1 MTSPVQ
7 VLGIGNA
14 IVDVLSHVKEDFLE
28 QLDAAKSSMVLID
41 QARARQIYSMI
52 GPATEM
58 SGGSVANSIANVANL
73 GGKAAYIGTVADD
86 QLGGIFVHDMKSLGV
101 DIRVPPAK
109 RAAPTAC
116 CYILITPD
124 GERTM
129 QTYLGACTE
138 LGLRDVTEQTI
149 GSPNVVLLEG
159 YVWDI
164 PEGPAALTRAMELAD
179 RAGAVVALSLSDAE
193 CVGRHQMDFL
203 TALDRYAGMVFANER
218 EIMRLFDASSIDGA
232 VAEALSHDAIF
243 VLTRSEKGSIVV
255 ADGEVLKQPAQ
266 TIRKL
271 VDATGAGDA
280 YTAGFLHAW
289 TSGRSL
295 KESAELGTRCAAS
308 IIQQVGARLEKGF
321 LAQTR

>member
-1 MTSPVQ
+1 MTSSVQ

-14 IVDVLSHVKEDFLE
+14 IVDVLSHVDETFLAR
-28 QLDAAKSSMVLID
+28 LGAGKSSMVLID
-41 QARARQIYSMI
+41 QARAEHIYSMI

-73 GGKAAYIGTVADD
+73 GGKAAYIGTVAHD
-86 QLGGIFVHDMKSLGV
+86 QLGKIFVHDMQSLGV
-101 DIRVPPAK
+101 DVRVPPAA

-138 LGLRDVTEQTI
+138 LGPDDVTERTV
-149 GSPNVVLLEG
+149 GNPKVVLLEG

-164 PEGPAALTRAMELAD
+164 PRGPAALEKAMQLAK
-179 RAGAVVALSLSDAE
+179 RSGAVVALSLSDAE
-193 CVGRHQMDFL
+193 CVSRHHARFIH
-203 TALDRYAGMVFANER
+203 ALEFHAGMVFANER
-218 EIMRLFDASSIDGA
+218 EIMRLFDADTFDAA
-232 VAEALSHDAIF
+232 VAASKKYDAIF
-243 VLTRSEKGSIVV
+243 VLTRSEKGSVIVTKQ
-255 ADGEVLKQPAQ
+255 ETIVLPARR
-266 TIRKL
+266 IEKL

-280 YTAGFLHAW
+280 YTAGFLYAW

-295 KESAELGTRCAAS
+295 RESGEVGTSCAATV
-308 IIQQVGARLEKGF
+308 IQQVGARLEKGF
-321 LAQTR
+321 KP

>member
-1 MTSPVQ
+1 MTSSVQ
-7 VLGIGNA
+7 VLGISNA
-14 IVDVLSHVKEDFLE
+14 IVDVLSHVDEAFLAR
-28 QLDAAKSSMVLID
+28 LDAEKGSMVLID
-41 QARARQIYSMI
+41 QARAKQIYSMI

-73 GGKAAYIGTVADD
+73 GGRTAYIGTVADD

-101 DIRVPPAK
+101 DIRVPPAA
-109 RAAPTAC
+109 RSAPTAC

-138 LGLRDVTEQTI
+138 LGPADVTERTV
-149 GSPNVVLLEG
+149 GSPKVVLLEG

-164 PEGPAALTRAMELAD
+164 PRGPAALERAMHLAE
-179 RAGAVVALSLSDAE
+179 RSGAVVAMSLSDAE
-193 CVGRHQMDFL
+193 CVSRHHAEFL
-203 TALDRYAGMVFANER
+203 HALERHAGMVFANER
-218 EIMRLFDASSIDGA
+218 EIMRLLGVDSFDEA
-232 VAEALSHDAIF
+232 VTATARYNAIF
-243 VLTRSEKGSIVV
+243 VLTRSEKGSVIVSR
-255 ADGEVLKQPAQ
+255 EEKIVLPARR
-266 TIRKL
+266 IDKL

-295 KESAELGTRCAAS
+295 RESAELGTSCAAS
-308 IIQQVGARLEKGF
+308 VIQQVGARLEKDF
-321 LAQTR
+321 RP